1 MNDGGISF
9 DMKIDFD
16 VRKSAGRLSVAVHR
30 AQVKL
35 DMQIIKDCNYYVPLK
50 TGTLQKSAL
59 IYTVPGS
66 GQIVYRTPYAKRQ
79 YYGLHFDHSKQL
91 NPNACA
97 KWFEAA
103 KARKEEDWRRLIEDE
118 VKRG

>member
-1 MNDGGISF
+1 MNDGGVSFSVKISF
-9 DMKIDFD
+9 APKATADRIG
-16 VRKSAGRLSVAVHR
+16 AILHE
-30 AQVKL
+30 AQKKL
-35 DMQIIKDCNYYVPLK
+35 DIQIVKDCNYYVPLK

-103 KARKEEDWRRLIEDE
+103 KARKEEDWRRLVEDE

>member
-16 VRKSAGRLSVAVHR
+16 VRKSAGRLSEAVHR

-35 DMQIIKDCNYYVPLK
+35 DMQVVKDCNYYVPLK
-50 TGTLQKSAL
+50 TGVLQKSAQ

-66 GQIVYRTPYAKRQ
+66 GEIVYRTPYAKRQ
-79 YYGLHFDHSKQL
+79 YYGLHFDHSKQN
-91 NPNACA
+91 NPNACP

-103 KARKEEDWRRLIEDE
+103 KARKGKQWKELVENEI
-118 VKRG
+118 KCG